1 MRESTI
7 EKYLSLRVKESGGLC
22 WKFTSPNLRGVPDRL
37 VILTLGRA
45 CWAELK
51 APGKKPTALQL
62 RRHAQLRNLGHKVV
76 VLDTIEAVDAF
87 VGEFT
92 CA

>member
-7 EKYLSLRVKESGGLC
+7 EKHLCKQVVEAGGLC
-22 WKFTSPNLRGVPDRL
+22 WKITSPNLRGVPDRL
-37 VILTLGRA
+37 VMLTLGRA
-45 CWAELK
+45 CWVELK

-87 VGEFT
+87 VGDFK
-92 CA
+92 

>member
-7 EKYLSLRVKESGGLC
+7 EKYLSVRVRESGGLC

-45 CWAELK
+45 CWVELK
-51 APGKKPTALQL
+51 APGKKPTAL
-62 RRHAQLRNLGHKVV
+62 HKVV

-87 VGEFT
+87 VGEFV
-92 CA
+92 

>member
-7 EKYLSLRVKESGGLC
+7 EKYLALRIKKAGGLC

-45 CWAELK
+45 FWVELK

-62 RRHAQLRNLGHKVV
+62 RRHAQLHNLGHKVV

-87 VGEFT
+87 VGEFQ
-92 CA
+92 